1 MSYSLRS
8 GSRWLEMHP
17 EDAAIVGKQLATTAR
32 LGVLLFGLAALI
44 FAIRWW

>member
-1 MSYSLRS
+1 
-8 GSRWLEMHP
+8 MHP